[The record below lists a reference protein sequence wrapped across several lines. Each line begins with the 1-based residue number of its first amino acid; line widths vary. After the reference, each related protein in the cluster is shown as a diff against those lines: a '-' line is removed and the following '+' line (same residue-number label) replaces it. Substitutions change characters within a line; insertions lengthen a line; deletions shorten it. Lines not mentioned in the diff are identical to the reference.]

1 MEIKVLVIA
10 PSEPIKNRFEEA
22 RKDFPDLIM
31 DIKVANLA
39 NAIALVTNL
48 GDEYDVVIARGETA
62 RLVSQHIAIPLVEMQ
77 MSGFD
82 VLSAIR
88 QAESLHMPFAVV
100 GYEQMTR
107 SAKRLNEMLGYD
119 LDIYSVSSS
128 EETVDVMKSIKQK
141 GYNLVVCS
149 LGSDHAARYEGLVP
163 IMVMTS
169 NESVYDALK
178 QTLLIGS
185 HVVKSRMAVN
195 FNRKLL
201 TEGEQKMIVYTSDCV
216 LVLNTFS
223 EEETYPV
230 ALCEKLLQHKTSRDQ
245 TVERLHEGVMYSV
258 RQQSV
263 EVNGSGYIVFT
274 FMTRPMPYIPQRNEI
289 RIFSKDEV
297 FDAFLMH
304 FPQFA
309 SSISDDLGVDISS
322 TAKASTPVM
331 LLGEAGTGKEQ
342 IAALLYANGNYSNK
356 PYYIIDIET
365 LGDKGWNTL
374 MYGDDSLLVESGLT
388 IYLRHLDKI
397 SSQRLQHLKA
407 IVNDSS
413 LEKRIKLIFSCDI
426 IPGTKLPGEIV
437 EFINEL
443 GVITIQLKP
452 LRQRRS
458 SDVSTLFAMYINTMD
473 EKYGK
478 NVIGLTAEAERLMLE
493 YQWPD
498 NLLQLRRVLSD
509 LVVNTSSS
517 YIDADLVRRV
527 LEDEKL
533 KLTSSQALSSVIDIN
548 KKMSEIEKDVARAVV
563 LKTNGNQSQAAQRLG
578 ISRTTLWRLL
588 S

>member
-1 MEIKVLVIA
+1 MEVKVLVIA
-10 PSEPIKNRFEEA
+10 PSEPIKNRFEDA
-22 RKDFPDLIM
+22 RKDFPDLIL
-31 DIKVANLA
+31 DVKVANLA
-39 NAIALVTNL
+39 SAIALVNNL
-48 GDEYDVVIARGETA
+48 GDDYDVVIARGETA

-128 EETVDVMKSIKQK
+128 EETIDMMKSIKQK

-149 LGSDHAARYEGLVP
+149 MGADHAARYEGLIP

-185 HVVKSRMAVN
+185 HVVKSRAAVN

-201 TEGEQKMIVYTSDCV
+201 YGAEDKMIVYNADCA
-216 LVLNTFS
+216 LVLNTFD
-223 EEETYPV
+223 ETMTYPV
-230 ALCEKLLQHKTSRDQ
+230 TLCEKLLQHKTSRNQ
-245 TVERLHEGVMYSV
+245 KVERLHDGIMYSV
-258 RQQSV
+258 SQQSI
-263 EVNGSGYIVFT
+263 EVNGSSYIVFSFT
-274 FMTRPMPYIPQRNEI
+274 TKPMPYIPQRNEI

-297 FDAFLMH
+297 YDAFLMH

-331 LLGEAGTGKEQ
+331 LLSEAGTGKEQ

-397 SSQRLQHLKA
+397 SSQRLQHLKT

-478 NVIGLTAEAERLMLE
+478 NVIGLTPEAEKLMLE

-509 LVVNTSSS
+509 LVVNTNSS

-563 LKTNGNQSQAAQRLG
+563 LKTNGNQSQAAQKLG

>member
-149 LGSDHAARYEGLVP
+149 LGSDHAARYEGLIP

-223 EEETYPV
+223 EDETYPV

-245 TVERLHEGVMYSV
+245 TVERLHDGVMYSV

-342 IAALLYANGNYSNK
+342 IAALLYVNGNYSNK